1 MKSVALEA
9 CQEIRHGLDDNAIGK
24 MGLIHGRPKM
34 LKVTGQEVGRSGSSG
49 CEKDGLVFFGQTNR
63 NWRWSRLRN
72 SREPSN
78 KRFQARFAMG
88 IFSGDISLRF
98 LDGVGTCQENPRALA
113 RGVEEEGRLAVRIM
127 SGREQLIGVEE

>member
-1 MKSVALEA
+1 
-9 CQEIRHGLDDNAIGK
+9 
-24 MGLIHGRPKM
+24 
-34 LKVTGQEVGRSGSSG
+34 
-49 CEKDGLVFFGQTNR
+49 
-63 NWRWSRLRN
+63 
-72 SREPSN
+72 
-78 KRFQARFAMG
+78 MG

>member
-1 MKSVALEA
+1 
-9 CQEIRHGLDDNAIGK
+9 
-24 MGLIHGRPKM
+24 MGPIHGRPKM
-34 LKVTGQEVGRSGSSG
+34 LKITGQEVGRSGSSG
-49 CEKDGLVFFGQTNR
+49 CEKNGLVFFGQTNR
-63 NWRWSRLRN
+63 NWRWSRLRH

-78 KRFQARFAMG
+78 KRFKARFAMR